1 MPAEEAVMPLDQNDV
16 RTAAEVAV
24 DGGTLLQLRQG
35 KFDSGEGLQQ
45 ALQITR
51 LLLDFRL
58 PDGIRS
64 RQVLQQL
71 QRFQGTLPGGGA
83 D

>member
-1 MPAEEAVMPLDQNDV
+1 
-16 RTAAEVAV
+16 
-24 DGGTLLQLRQG
+24 
-35 KFDSGEGLQQ
+35 
-45 ALQITR
+45 LQITR

-71 QRFQGTLPGGGA
+71 QRFQGTVPGGGA